1 MILVAYRHGLRAS
14 ELTDL
19 SGSERAPRK
28 TGRKL
33 ARLHDHI
40 RIFATMFALNRKAIG
55 TFQRPAA
62 AIPGMRCR

>member
-40 RIFATMFALNRKAIG
+40 RIFATMIALNRKATA
-55 TFQRPAA
+55 TFRRLAA
-62 AIPGMRCR
+62 AIPGAK